1 MDRRNMMRGLAIF
14 GAGFSVMTPSLA
26 APDLMVKNLAE
37 QFAGT
42 LSAHDI
48 DAFAALFADDFLNHQ
63 RTAAVPPPPAGTRP
77 KDATVAYFASR
88 LKGMPDLAVSIE
100 AMVVN
105 ADMFAASFVYEGTH
119 QGVYFGIAPTGKK
132 LRFTSCD
139 IFRVADGKIAEHWG
153 MGDIAG
159 TLAQLKS

>member
-1 MDRRNMMRGLAIF
+1 MDRRNMMRGLVIS

-26 APDLMVKNLAE
+26 ASDPTAKSLAE

-42 LSAHDI
+42 LSARDI
-48 DAFAALFADDFLNHQ
+48 DAFAALFADDYVNHQ
-63 RTAAVPPPPAGTRP
+63 RTAAVPSPPADTRP

-100 AMVVN
+100 AMVSN
-105 ADMFAASFVYEGTH
+105 GDMFAASFVYEGTH
-119 QGVYFGIAPTGKK
+119 EGVYFGIAPSGKK
-132 LRFTSCD
+132 LRLTSCD
-139 IFRVADGKIAEHWG
+139 IFRVVNGKIAEHWG

-159 TLAQLKS
+159 LLAQLKS